1 MQQAAKCGCPD
12 EPVPKSH
19 VQSGIPMQVIKETMP
34 ALKALGAC
42 QSDCWL
48 WPSITQVGM
57 QASLSPADPSSSNT
71 QRYACP
77 Q

>member
-1 MQQAAKCGCPD
+1 MQQAAESGCPD
-12 EPVPKSH
+12 EPVPRSH

-48 WPSITQVGM
+48 WPSITQVSM
-57 QASLSPADPSSSNT
+57 QASLSREDLSFSNT
-71 QRYACP
+71 QRYARP